1 MRHKTII
8 SWPGGGMQW
17 QGDTLIIRD
26 GGVIVREIHSRA
38 YRARARHARMC
49 KGKHNQRRPR

>member
-1 MRHKTII
+1 
-8 SWPGGGMQW
+8 MQW